1 VAHRLLSDLEAGG
14 GRSRH
19 GGGCAWS
26 PDGGQATRVKRERV
40 PSTTSR
46 APLPQPLERRGPPA
60 PTCTVVDDNL
70 VVTVVGG
77 TPNHRLDDLVVGWR
91 EDEAEALS

>member
-1 VAHRLLSDLEAGG
+1 
-14 GRSRH
+14 
-19 GGGCAWS
+19 
-26 PDGGQATRVKRERV
+26 
-40 PSTTSR
+40 
-46 APLPQPLERRGPPA
+46 
-60 PTCTVVDDNL
+60 VDDNL